1 MLKKNKVEGRFFYRT
16 IALFSQ
22 HPWLLL
28 IALVLAVLT
37 WLYVRGELISMEY

>member
-1 MLKKNKVEGRFFYRT
+1 MLKKTKTEGHFVIRAA
-16 IALFSQ
+16 ALLRQ

-28 IALVLAVLT
+28 IAFVLAVMT